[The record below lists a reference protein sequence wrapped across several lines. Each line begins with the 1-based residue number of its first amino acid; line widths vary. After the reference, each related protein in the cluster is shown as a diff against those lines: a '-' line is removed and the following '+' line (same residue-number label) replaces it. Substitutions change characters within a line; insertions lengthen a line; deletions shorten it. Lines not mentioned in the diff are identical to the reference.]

1 MEFLRSLLAALWRLP
16 ARIFGSRNQ
25 RLLKQ
30 YAHDVERIN
39 AFEPALEKL
48 SDAQLRD
55 KTDELKKR
63 HADGAMG
70 A

>member
-1 MEFLRSLLAALWRLP
+1 MEFLRSILEALWRLP

-30 YAHDVERIN
+30 YSHVVERIN

-48 SDAQLRD
+48 SDSQLRE
-55 KTDELKKR
+55 KTNELKKR
-63 HADGAMG
+63 HAEGA
-70 A
+70 